1 MAFHVRGTN
10 FVPCPKG
17 NLQLEY
23 CFSESFGQATNMNKV
38 GPFKSH
44 DFFLVFWDLDNK
56 FTTFLL
62 YLTQQQLWFL
72 FIYTFS
78 WPIKQWKNGI

>member
-1 MAFHVRGTN
+1 
-10 FVPCPKG
+10 
-17 NLQLEY
+17 
-23 CFSESFGQATNMNKV
+23 MNKV
-38 GPFKSH
+38 GPFKFH

-78 WPIKQWKNGI
+78 WQIKQWKNGI